1 MYSSHNLG
9 IKMTWALLFIL
20 IVVVTLM
27 SLSASGPVP
36 WLSRMRRIRAGAARK
51 AEWMAP
57 DEVVREVREHYL
69 EAIHWLHD
77 STTSTLGQQWSSA
90 AYYLAGAFLRRHQQI
105 LMHYRTNGLPGCYGV
120 LRADH
125 FVQVRQFS
133 EDGDRCLVIDRQ
145 TQRRMATYN
154 TRTRTRTMTQDLGS
168 GAVVYVML
176 YIPKERRWKIDSLI
190 QELPLGWGNHRTQ
203 PRIQEHATL
212 PDTIGR
218 DS

>member
-1 MYSSHNLG
+1 
-9 IKMTWALLFIL
+9 
-20 IVVVTLM
+20 
-27 SLSASGPVP
+27 
-36 WLSRMRRIRAGAARK
+36 MRRIRAGAARK

-57 DEVVREVREHYL
+57 DDVVQEVREHYL

-77 STTSTLGQQWSSA
+77 SATSTLGQQWSSA
-90 AYYLAGAFLRRHQQI
+90 AYYLTGACLRRHQQI
-105 LMHYRTNGLPGCYGV
+105 LMNYRTGGLPNCYGV

-133 EDGDRCLVIDRQ
+133 EDGERCLIIDRQ

-154 TRTRTRTMTQDLGS
+154 SRTRARVMTQDLGS
-168 GAVVYVML
+168 GAVVYVMV
-176 YIPKERRWKIDSLI
+176 YTAKERRWKIDSLV
-190 QELPLGWGNHRTQ
+190 QELPLGWGNHRAQ

-212 PDTIGR
+212 PGAIGR